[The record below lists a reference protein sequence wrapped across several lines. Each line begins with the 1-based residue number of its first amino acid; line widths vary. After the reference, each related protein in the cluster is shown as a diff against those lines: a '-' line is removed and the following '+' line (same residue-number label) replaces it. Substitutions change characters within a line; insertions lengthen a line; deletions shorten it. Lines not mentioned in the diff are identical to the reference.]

1 MKVMEE
7 LQKGR
12 EMEKCRFEN
21 KLSQIRE
28 HKEKEKENIRL
39 IEQKAEER
47 DMGNMKKLREET
59 LAYNYVNFIH
69 NDWKWDWETFR

>member
-39 IEQKAEER
+39 IDKKAEER
-47 DMGNMKKLREET
+47 DMGNMKKLRE
-59 LAYNYVNFIH
+59 
-69 NDWKWDWETFR
+69 